1 MQVKIF
7 EADDMRSALEKVKKA
22 LGPQALILS
31 TRNVLKKNRLGLPG
45 KTVIEVTAA
54 VDGDLEFG
62 SKESTPSG
70 SSFYNRRGAFETVL
84 EENAPE
90 ASAEASVKVAPMA
103 SAAAAS
109 AAASGNGA
117 GDAREPG
124 AAEKSR
130 KMSGRKIG
138 GGSRAHSGPANSS
151 RKAAEKGSD
160 EKTPGAFVAREPDLA
175 REIREMRESFAAL
188 SRQFSQV
195 RGEWMKYWLDAF
207 AGNGG
212 GGAGFSGSGNDVLL
226 RLHRA
231 GLDGSVLQAF
241 REAVAEMPEH
251 EAFDDPDA
259 LASLLESFIARG
271 MKTNDPLVTPEGTQ
285 RRIAFVGP
293 TGVGKTTTLAKVAAN
308 FMLNHSANIALAT
321 IDNYRIAAAE
331 QLKVYG
337 RIMNV
342 PVEVARTPEQL
353 RKILAR
359 HDDKDLVLID
369 TAGRSPKDD
378 MSLHELAGFLGSLPA
393 VENHLVLSAATRQED
408 LFSTIGRFGEM
419 ALHGI
424 VFTKTDECDTC
435 GQILNVGLS
444 AGYPLSMLTNGQRVP
459 EDYIPPDPRRIAELI
474 LTNNEVPEQW
484 NSTEDKETRRERFV
498 H

>member
-22 LGPQALILS
+22 LGSRALILS
-31 TRNVLKKNRLGLPG
+31 TRNVVKKNRLGLPG

-62 SKESTPSG
+62 PKG
-70 SSFYNRRGAFETVL
+70 SDTAGASFYNRRGNFEKVL
-84 EENAPE
+84 EDNAPGG
-90 ASAEASVKVAPMA
+90 
-103 SAAAAS
+103 AAAA
-109 AAASGNGA
+109 GNGA
-117 GDAREPG
+117 DG
-124 AAEKSR
+124 AGGSGGTEKSR
-130 KMSGRKIG
+130 KPSGPKSG
-138 GGSRAHSGPANSS
+138 GGSRERSGASQSLQNPGK
-151 RKAAEKGSD
+151 KASD
-160 EKTPGAFVAREPDLA
+160 GKPPGAEAAREPDLA
-175 REIREMRESFAAL
+175 REIREMRESFSVL
-188 SRQFSQV
+188 SRQFSRV
-195 RGEWMKYWLDAF
+195 RGEWMKCWLDAF
-207 AGNGG
+207 AGNNGSEP
-212 GGAGFSGSGNDVLL
+212 GFPRGGNDVLL

-231 GLDGSVLQAF
+231 GLDASILQSF
-241 REAVAEMPEH
+241 REAMAENPEQ
-251 EAFDDPDA
+251 AACDDPDT
-259 LASLLESFIARG
+259 LAALLESFIARD
-271 MKTNDPLVTPEGTQ
+271 MKTNDPLALPEGNR

-308 FMLNHSANIALAT
+308 YMLSHSANIALAT

-353 RKILAR
+353 RKILAG
-359 HDDKDLVLID
+359 HEDKDLVLID
-369 TAGRSPKDD
+369 TAGRSPRDD
-378 MSLHELAGFLGSLPA
+378 MSRHELAGFLEPLPA

-459 EDYIPPDPRRIAELI
+459 EDYLPPDPRRIAELI

-484 NSTEDKETRRERFV
+484 NSTQEKETRRERFA

>member
-62 SKESTPSG
+62 PKESEPSASK
-70 SSFYNRRGAFETVL
+70 SSFYNRRGAFEKVL

-90 ASAEASVKVAPMA
+90 TAAEAVAEA
-103 SAAAAS
+103 DE
-109 AAASGNGA
+109 GA
-117 GDAREPG
+117 GDARESG

-130 KMSGRKIG
+130 RKPGLKSG
-138 GGSRAHSGPANSS
+138 GGSRERSVPAKPLSKATEKSPQEKS
-151 RKAAEKGSD
+151 RPPD
-160 EKTPGAFVAREPDLA
+160 EAQGPDLA
-175 REIREMRESFAAL
+175 REIRDMRESFSVL

-195 RGEWMKYWLDAF
+195 RGEWMKYWLGAF
-207 AGNGG
+207 AGNGAPE
-212 GGAGFSGSGNDVLL
+212 AGFLRGESDVLL

-231 GLDGSVLQAF
+231 GLDASVMQAF
-241 REAVAEMPEH
+241 REAMAETLEQ
-251 EAFDDPDA
+251 EACDDPDT
-259 LASLLESFIARG
+259 LASLLESFIAKD
-271 MKTNDPLVTPEGTQ
+271 MKTNDPLTPPEGKK

-293 TGVGKTTTLAKVAAN
+293 TGVGKTTTLAKVAAS
-308 FMLNHSANIALAT
+308 FMLNHSGNIALAT

-342 PVEVARTPEQL
+342 PVEVARTPEHLQ
-353 RKILAR
+353 KILAS
-359 HDDKDLVLID
+359 HEDKDLVLID
-369 TAGRSPKDD
+369 TAGRSPRDD
-378 MSLHELAGFLGSLPA
+378 MSRRELAGFLEPLPE

-408 LFSTIGRFGEM
+408 LFSTVSRFGEM

-424 VFTKTDECDTC
+424 VFTKTDECDTY
-435 GQILNVGLS
+435 GQILNVGLA
-444 AGYPLSMLTNGQRVP
+444 AGYPMSMLTNGQRVP
-459 EDYIPPDPRRIAELI
+459 EDYLPPDPRRLAELI

-484 NSTEDKETRRERFV
+484 NSTEEKETRREHFV

>member
-54 VDGDLEFG
+54 VDGDLESGPGG
-62 SKESTPSG
+62 SDTSG
-70 SSFYNRRGAFETVL
+70 SSFYNRKGAFEKAL
-84 EENAPE
+84 EDKAPE
-90 ASAEASVKVAPMA
+90 M
-103 SAAAAS
+103 
-109 AAASGNGA
+109 A
-117 GDAREPG
+117 GDADDGPADARKSETAETSRRTPG
-124 AAEKSR
+124 RRSA
-130 KMSGRKIG
+130 
-138 GGSRAHSGPANSS
+138 GGSRTPSGPATPSGKPTEKPPQANSRLS
-151 RKAAEKGSD
+151 HEER
-160 EKTPGAFVAREPDLA
+160 RPDLA
-175 REIREMRESFAAL
+175 REIREMRESFSVL

-195 RGEWMKYWLDAF
+195 RGEWMKYWLGAF
-207 AGNGG
+207 AGNGAPE
-212 GGAGFSGSGNDVLL
+212 AGFPQGQGDVLL

-231 GLDGSVLQAF
+231 GLDASILQSF
-241 REAVAEMPEH
+241 RDAMAENPEQD
-251 EAFDDPDA
+251 ACPDPET
-259 LASLLESFIARG
+259 LVSLLESFIAKY
-271 MKTNDPLVTPEGTQ
+271 MKTNDPLVPTKCGR

-308 FMLNHSANIALAT
+308 FMLNHSANIALLT

-353 RKILAR
+353 QKILAG
-359 HDDKDLVLID
+359 HEDKDLVLID
-369 TAGRSPKDD
+369 TAGRSPRDD
-378 MSLHELAGFLGSLPA
+378 MSRRELAGFLEPLPG

-408 LFSTIGRFGEM
+408 LFSAVGRFGEM

-424 VFTKTDECDTC
+424 VFTKTDECDTY
-435 GQILNVGLS
+435 GQIINVGLA

-459 EDYIPPDPRRIAELI
+459 EDYLPPDPSRLAELI

-484 NSTEDKETRRERFV
+484 NSTEEKETRRERFV

>member
-62 SKESTPSG
+62 SKESEPSTSK
-70 SSFYNRRGAFETVL
+70 SSFYNRRGAFEKVL

-90 ASAEASVKVAPMA
+90 AVAEADD
-103 SAAAAS
+103 
-109 AAASGNGA
+109 GA
-117 GDAREPG
+117 GDARESG

-130 KMSGRKIG
+130 TKPVQSA
-138 GGSRAHSGPANSS
+138 GGSRERSSPAKALRKSTETSLQDKS
-151 RKAAEKGSD
+151 RMANEAQGSD
-160 EKTPGAFVAREPDLA
+160 LA
-175 REIREMRESFAAL
+175 SEIRDMRESFAVL

-195 RGEWMKYWLDAF
+195 RGEWMKYWMGAY
-207 AGNGG
+207 AGNGAPE
-212 GGAGFSGSGNDVLL
+212 AGFLRGESDILL

-231 GLDGSVLQAF
+231 GLDASIMQAF
-241 REAVAEMPEH
+241 REAMAETLEQG
-251 EAFDDPDA
+251 ACDDPDTI
-259 LASLLESFIARG
+259 ASLLESFIAKD
-271 MKTNDPLVTPEGTQ
+271 MKTNDPLAPPEGKK

-308 FMLNHSANIALAT
+308 FMFNHSANIALAT

-342 PVEVARTPEQL
+342 PVEVARTPEHLQ
-353 RKILAR
+353 KILAS
-359 HDDKDLVLID
+359 HEDKDLVLID
-369 TAGRSPKDD
+369 TAGRSPRDD
-378 MSLHELAGFLGSLPA
+378 MSRRELAGFLEPLPE

-408 LFSTIGRFGEM
+408 LFSTVSRFGEM

-424 VFTKTDECDTC
+424 VFTKTDECDTY
-435 GQILNVGLS
+435 GQILNVGLA
-444 AGYPLSMLTNGQRVP
+444 AGYPMSMLTNGQRVP
-459 EDYIPPDPRRIAELI
+459 EDYLPPDPRRLAELI

-484 NSTEDKETRRERFV
+484 NSTEEKETRREHFV